1 MSDLNLVLTDY
12 LFDLVYL
19 KWLEQNAYSYV
30 FLNSS
35 KGSTIAG
42 IVSGC
47 VLGLALIAAVIIAVF
62 CCLKRRRGVQG
73 QVMGPVVSIPMA
85 TATAGT
91 ALASPGG
98 GLNFNGP
105 GGSISQFTGPGGS
118 VTQFTGPGG
127 SVTQFTGPGGRM
139 AMTTTTAG

>member
-1 MSDLNLVLTDY
+1 M
-12 LFDLVYL
+12 
-19 KWLEQNAYSYV
+19 A
-30 FLNSS
+30 
-35 KGSTIAG
+35 
-42 IVSGC
+42 
-47 VLGLALIAAVIIAVF
+47 
-62 CCLKRRRGVQG
+62 
-73 QVMGPVVSIPMA
+73 PVVSIPMA

-127 SVTQFTGPGGRM
+127 RM